1 MKKIRLDFSHKILIY
16 YLLFGGLWIIFS
28 DQILDYLVHGT
39 EELTR
44 LQSYKG
50 WAYVAASGLLIYIL
64 LNRYIRLQKATEC
77 RLHESEERLRMAL
90 SISDQGIFDVDIR
103 ANEIMVQEIGAFTS
117 EDMTRINRI
126 PLKKIRGRVHP
137 EDWEAVYGMYRD
149 YLRGKVDQYRIE
161 FRGKDRF
168 DQWKWVLSVGS
179 IVERDVEGQPLRF
192 LGTFK
197 DVTDTRNAELIRARL
212 LEDSQ
217 RRLERITSLH
227 EIDLEISSSYSL
239 STTLNKIVTNVKQ
252 HLSADAVSVLLY
264 YQDEDIFRYADSIG
278 FDSKR
283 FENAR
288 VEMGR
293 SFAGIAARERK
304 LVHFRNLEHE
314 VVDEA
319 FNPFLQQENISNY
332 FGVPLE
338 AKGVLV
344 GVLEIFMRSDID
356 PDKEWLEF
364 YETLAGQAALAIEN
378 ARLLEGLET
387 ANRDLKK
394 MNFDL
399 IQANENLTSAYDAT
413 IESLAMA
420 LNLRDYE
427 TEGHSRRVTAMAL
440 HLAKLLG
447 FSGEE
452 LVNIHRGTLLHDIG
466 KLGVPD
472 SILRKPGLLTDE
484 ERKIMQ
490 QHPVFA
496 YNLLKPISY
505 LRSALDIP
513 HLHHEKWDG
522 SGYPYGLLR
531 EQIPLSA
538 RLFAIVDVFDALT
551 SNRPYREAWTIQKTI
566 EYIKGQ
572 SGKHFDPHIVDVFLS
587 YIGGEQSG

>member
-1 MKKIRLDFSHKILIY
+1 MKKIHLDYSHKILIY
-16 YLLFGGLWIIFS
+16 YLLFGGLWILFS
-28 DQILDYLVHGT
+28 DQILDFFIHDID
-39 EELTR
+39 ELTR

-50 WAYVAASGLLIYIL
+50 WAYVAASGLLIFIL
-64 LNRYIRLQKATEC
+64 LNRYIRLQKATES

-90 SISDQGIFDVDIR
+90 SISDQGIFDVDIP
-103 ANEIMVQEIGAFTS
+103 AGEIMVQEIGALTS
-117 EDMTRINRI
+117 VDETFISRI
-126 PLKKIRGRVHP
+126 PQEKIRERIHP
-137 EDWEAVYGMYRD
+137 EDWEVVYKMYRD
-149 YLRGKVDQYRIE
+149 YVRGKIDQYRVE
-161 FRGKDRF
+161 FRRKDQN

-179 IVERDVEGQPLRF
+179 IVERDAGGHPLRF

-197 DVTDTRNAELIRARL
+197 DITDTRNAELIRSRL
-212 LEDSQ
+212 WEDAQ

-227 EIDLEISSSYSL
+227 EIDLEISSSSSL
-239 STTLNKIVTNVKQ
+239 STTLRKIVTNVGK
-252 HLSADAVSVLLY
+252 HLSADAVSLLLY
-264 YQDEDIFRYADSIG
+264 YKDEDIFRYADSIG
-278 FDSKR
+278 FDPKR
-283 FENAR
+283 VENAR

-293 SFAGIAARERK
+293 SFAGIAAKERK

-319 FNPFLQQENISNY
+319 FSSFLRQENISNY

-394 MNFDL
+394 MNIDL

-427 TEGHSRRVTAMAL
+427 TEGHSRRVTALTL
-440 HLAKLLG
+440 HLAKILG

-472 SILRKPGLLTDE
+472 NILRKPGLLTDE

-496 YNLLKPISY
+496 YDLLKSINY

-522 SGYPYGLLR
+522 SGYPYGLSR

-551 SNRPYREAWTIQKTI
+551 SDRPYRKAWTKEEAI

-572 SGKHFDPHIVDVFLS
+572 RGKHFDPHIVDVFLS
-587 YIGGEQSG
+587 YTGGELDS

>member
-1 MKKIRLDFSHKILIY
+1 MKKIRLDYSHKILIY
-16 YLLFGGLWIIFS
+16 YLLFGGLWILFS
-28 DQILDYLVHGT
+28 DQILDFFVHDID
-39 EELTR
+39 ELTR

-50 WAYVAASGLLIYIL
+50 WAYVAASGLLIFIL
-64 LNRYIRLQKATEC
+64 LNRYIRLQKVTES

-90 SISDQGIFDVDIR
+90 SISDQGIFDVDIS
-103 ANEIMVQEIGAFTS
+103 AGEIMVQEIGVLTS
-117 EDMTRINRI
+117 EDETFISRI
-126 PLKKIRGRVHP
+126 PLENIRERIHP
-137 EDWEAVYGMYRD
+137 EDWEAVYAMYRD
-149 YLRGKVDQYRIE
+149 YVRGKIDQYRIE
-161 FRGKDRF
+161 FRRKDRY
-168 DQWKWVLSVGS
+168 DQWKWVLSVGC
-179 IVERDVEGQPLRF
+179 IVERDAGGNPLRF

-197 DVTDTRNAELIRARL
+197 DITDTRNAELIRSRL
-212 LEDSQ
+212 WEDSQ

-227 EIDLEISSSYSL
+227 EIDLEISSSSSL
-239 STTLNKIVTNVKQ
+239 STTLRKIVTNVGK
-252 HLSADAVSVLLY
+252 HLSADAVSLLLY
-264 YQDEDIFRYADSIG
+264 YEDEGVFRYADSIG
-278 FDSKR
+278 FDSNRVK
-283 FENAR
+283 NAR
-288 VEMGR
+288 VEMGK

-319 FNPFLQQENISNY
+319 FNSFLKQENISNY

-344 GVLEIFMRSDID
+344 GVLEIFMRSDIE

-394 MNFDL
+394 MNIDL

-427 TEGHSRRVTAMAL
+427 TEGHSRRVTALTL
-440 HLAKLLG
+440 HLAKILG

-496 YNLLKPISY
+496 YDLLKSINY

-522 SGYPYGLLR
+522 SGYPYGLSR

-551 SNRPYREAWTIQKTI
+551 SDRPYRKAWTKEEAI

-572 SGKHFDPHIVDVFLS
+572 KGKHFDPHIADVFLS
-587 YIGGEQSG
+587 YIGGEQDS